1 MAAIPTDL
9 TEGGVLAELLTGGSE
24 RFAADP
30 TVAGWGDLIQKIQT
44 EGSGGE
50 VPTTKNKAGV
60 TDAKYVE
67 AGMMTPQEFIDKWGV
82 NHRDYEDLPQA
93 FIQSGDTQFASG
105 DVKKQDYDNLEEKYK
120 REYDEYMNPKDPLG
134 VPIKLASADTGAAPI
149 GTYKGG
155 DTGAAPIGTYKGG
168 DTVVEPIGPADDTD
182 AERIW
187 QNMLN
192 KSEDQP
198 VSVLSPQEQG
208 RLDVNDALLNA
219 PTNTIQL
226 PPKVTAGVDL
236 DDKGIYGLSGGLNI
250 PRGEG
255 MFTGGVNVGLPYNI
269 DTPFGVQQVDPTL
282 SGRVGYQGKN
292 IGVNINY
299 QPRGGGIGMGGNM
312 RF

>member
-1 MAAIPTDL
+1 MARLDEDALRMAAIPTSG
-9 TEGGVLAELLTGGSE
+9 EVLAELLTGESG

-30 TVAGWGDLIQKIQT
+30 EVAGWSDLIKKIQT
-44 EGSGGE
+44 EGSGGA

-67 AGMMTPQEFIDKWGV
+67 AGMMTPQEFIEKWGMDP
-82 NHRDYEDLPQA
+82 RDYEDLPQA

-149 GTYKGG
+149 GTYKE
-155 DTGAAPIGTYKGG
+155 G

-187 QNMLN
+187 KNMLN
-192 KSEDQP
+192 TSEDQP

-219 PTNTIQL
+219 PTNSIQL
-226 PPKVTAGVDL
+226 PPKVTAGVDM

-269 DTPFGVQQVDPTL
+269 DTPFGVQQVDPTI
-282 SGRVGYQGKN
+282 SGRIGYQGKN
-292 IGVNINY
+292 LGVNINY